1 MNPQEINKRIAIA
14 CGYEKIYHVDDK
26 VLFSNGREVVREE
39 ALPNYYEDLNAMYDA
54 ESYIMDE
61 SSIEYEKWLRKF
73 SCVWHVKASKKAEA
87 FLRAINQWEES
98 K

>member
-1 MNPQEINKRIAIA
+1 MV
-14 CGYEKIYHVDDK
+14 CD
-26 VLFSNGREVVREE
+26 
-39 ALPNYYEDLNAMYDA
+39 LPDYYGDLNAMHEA

-87 FLRAINQWEES
+87 FLRAINQWEEEWKMPKAGS
-98 K
+98 VTESAFRRTMRMNKTSF

>member
-1 MNPQEINKRIAIA
+1 MKPEEINRRIALA
-14 CGYEKIYHVDDK
+14 CGWKPYFKAGVEWWISPRPDYHRCMGP
-26 VLFSNGREVVREE
+26 L
-39 ALPNYYEDLNAMYDA
+39 NYYENLNAMYNA

-87 FLRAINQWEES
+87 FLRAINQWEGEE
-98 K
+98 